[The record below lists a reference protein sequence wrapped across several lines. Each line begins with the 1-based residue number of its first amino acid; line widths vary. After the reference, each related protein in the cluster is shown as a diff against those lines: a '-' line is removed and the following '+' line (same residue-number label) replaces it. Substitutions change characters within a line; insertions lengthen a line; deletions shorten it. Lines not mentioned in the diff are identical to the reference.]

1 LRKAGDFARFSG
13 RKAEVRMRTPDAS
26 GRRRFVGVL
35 RGVEAGQVSLE
46 LEGRQVALA
55 LDDVERARLVP
66 EL

>member
-1 LRKAGDFARFSG
+1 
-13 RKAEVRMRTPDAS
+13 MRTPDAA

-35 RGVEAGQVSLE
+35 RGAGDGQVSME
-46 LEGRQVALA
+46 LEGHQQVALA

>member
-1 LRKAGDFARFSG
+1 MLFR
-13 RKAEVRMRTPDAS
+13 S

-35 RGVEAGQVSLE
+35 RGAEGGRVEIE
-46 LEGRQVALA
+46 LEGRRVELE